1 MCWFRPAF
9 AVALGV
15 FPDDHPLALGAV
27 GFERHDYANFGFDQA
42 NTVRS
47 ALRRSGEAAD
57 WGPDPTENVSISH
70 WGSPRSGI

>member
-27 GFERHDYANFGFDQA
+27 GSEPHDCVNLRFDQA
-42 NTVRS
+42 DTVRS
-47 ALRRSGEAAD
+47 ALRRSGKAAD
-57 WGPDPTENVSISH
+57 RVRTP
-70 WGSPRSGI
+70 PRT